1 MANNLMVG
9 YARVNATPML
19 GIRMRGYYRV
29 RRAEAILDEI
39 EICAIAFA
47 SGDTKVVALT
57 MDICAVTAETA
68 EDLRQHIAEVNG
80 LPVEAVYLHTTHT
93 HTAPFVIHDA
103 EEVLEQE
110 YYRSVYH
117 KMADV
122 AKFALEDLK
131 PAKMGY
137 AVGESPAVSFIRRY
151 KMKDGTIQTNPG
163 LGYPGLQNPDVV
175 GPVGVADHRV
185 NVLRFNR
192 EDGSTVILGNY
203 GNHPDTICGEKI
215 SADWPAFVRRQVE
228 QALPGTKC
236 IFFNGCQGDV
246 NHWDMQRSFPASE
259 LMFDAGELQ
268 RGHEFS
274 QSVARA
280 ITGTIIQQFDR
291 TRYTPVDS
299 IRFKQT
305 VIQLPSNRPRPEDM
319 PEAHRIND
327 LYVAGR
333 ADELPY
339 IGMNKVTI
347 LAEAARMV
355 RLEHGPDYY
364 DMTLQAI
371 ALGNIA
377 LLGIPG
383 EPFSGVGIEL
393 KKAPGWD
400 LVLPCCLVNGS
411 TGYFPMQEAYDEGGY
426 EARSSRFKAGV
437 AEHIIAE
444 GTKLLGELR

>member
-68 EDLRQHIAEVNG
+68 EDLRQHIAAVNG

-246 NHWDMQRSFPASE
+246 NHWDMQREFPASE
-259 LMFDAGELQ
+259 LMFDAGEMQ

-274 QSVARA
+274 QYVARV

-305 VIQLPSNRPRPEDM
+305 VIQLPSNRPKPEDM

-411 TGYFPMQEAYDEGGY
+411 TGYFPMQDAYDEGGY
-426 EARSSRFKAGV
+426 EARTSNFKAGV
-437 AEHIIAE
+437 AEQIIAE
-444 GTKLLGELR
+444 STKLLGELR

>member
-1 MANNLMVG
+1 MTNNLMVG

-19 GIRMRGYYRV
+19 GIQLRGYYRV
-29 RRAEAILDEI
+29 RRAEAVLDEI
-39 EICAIAFA
+39 EICALALA
-47 SGDTKVVALT
+47 AGDTKLVAIT
-57 MDICAVTAETA
+57 MDVVEFSTETA
-68 EDLRQHIAEVNG
+68 DELRRHIAEANG
-80 LPVEAVYLHTTHT
+80 LPAEAVYLHATHS
-93 HTAPFVIHDA
+93 HTAACVDKNAA
-103 EEVLEQE
+103 EDIEKE
-110 YYRSVYH
+110 YYRIVYH

-122 AKFALEDLK
+122 TGFALADLK
-131 PAKMGY
+131 PARMGY
-137 AVGESPAVSFIRRY
+137 AVGEAPEVSFVRRY
-151 KMKDGTIQTNPG
+151 RMKDGTTRTNPG
-163 LGYPGLQNPDVV
+163 IGNPEVDHPI
-175 GPVGVADHRV
+175 GTADHRV
-185 NVLRFNR
+185 NLLRFNR
-192 EDGSTVILGNY
+192 EGGDTVILGNY

-246 NHWDMQRSFPASE
+246 NHWDMQREFPASE
-259 LMFDAGELQ
+259 LMFDAGEMQ

-274 QSVARA
+274 QYVARV

-299 IRFKQT
+299 IRFKQI

-355 RLEHGPDYY
+355 RLEHGPDFY